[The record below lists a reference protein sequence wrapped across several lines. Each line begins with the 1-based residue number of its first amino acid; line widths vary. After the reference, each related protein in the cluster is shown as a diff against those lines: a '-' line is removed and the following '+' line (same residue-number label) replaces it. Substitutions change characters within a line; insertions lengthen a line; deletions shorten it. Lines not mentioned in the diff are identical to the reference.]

1 MSRLSLA
8 IVGVGPGDP
17 ELVTLKAARLIA
29 AADVVLAP
37 LGDRSDASIAEGIIR
52 ELVDNSRQKVIRQV
66 YPMSKNPADMERFW
80 RDSARQTATLVRAG
94 NRVVFITLGDP
105 LLYSTALYLARELRE
120 EAPEI
125 AVDFVSG
132 VSSINA
138 AAARAGLPLALA
150 DERLAIL
157 PATFEGDKLRR
168 ALEDFDTVVL
178 MKVHRVFDQLR
189 TLLAEMGLPHRAVY
203 LRRVGL
209 ADERVMTDLSAV
221 TEDDLDY
228 LSLIIVRKA

>member
-1 MSRLSLA
+1 MSLPALS

-17 ELVTLKAARLIA
+17 ELVTLKAARLIGA
-29 AADVVLAP
+29 AEVILAP
-37 LGDRSDASIAEGIIR
+37 LGDRSDASIAESIIAG
-52 ELVDNSRQKVIRQV
+52 LVDSNRQQVIRQV
-66 YPMSKNPADMERFW
+66 YPMSKNPAEMENFW
-80 RDSARQTATLVRAG
+80 RDAARQAATLVRAG
-94 NRVVFITLGDP
+94 KRVVFITLGDP
-105 LLYSTALYLARELRE
+105 LLYSTALYLVRVLRD

-178 MKVHRVFDQLR
+178 MKVHRVFDKICALLQEMDLLR
-189 TLLAEMGLPHRAVY
+189 QSVY
-203 LRRVGL
+203 LKRVGL
-209 ADERVMTDLSAV
+209 AEERLFTDLTRV
-221 TEDDLDY
+221 TAEDLDY
-228 LSLIIVRKA
+228 LSLVIVRKS